1 MSTPTTPT
9 SNPFEQAVFQIQTHR
24 LMNPYYTG
32 PGSIDN
38 NTSEN
43 TTVGNS
49 VRIESRPA
57 LEKALWLASK
67 SIRTPSNVIFQLHN
81 SICLY
86 FNYLYLLQKT
96 LCIYSYLYY
105 TAFVIFIMKFFSLLN
120 LHLLFTL
127 IILLNK

>member
-38 NTSEN
+38 NTSNSAEN
-43 TTVGNS
+43 AAVGNS
-49 VRIESRPA
+49 VRTESRPA

-67 SIRTPSNVIFQLHN
+67 SIRTPSNVIF
-81 SICLY
+81 
-86 FNYLYLLQKT
+86 
-96 LCIYSYLYY
+96 
-105 TAFVIFIMKFFSLLN
+105 
-120 LHLLFTL
+120 
-127 IILLNK
+127 